1 MNADRIRHAKKIE
14 TYTAAVQRAGFAKIE
29 AMIGSVAAGKF
40 ELAADAHRRQQSD
53 YIVADFL
60 ADAQATVNDDDHDI
74 YDVLRAA

>member
-14 TYTAAVQRAGFAKIE
+14 TYTAAIERSGFYKVE
-29 AMIGSVAAGKF
+29 AVIGSVAAGKF
-40 ELAADAHRRQQSD
+40 ELAADAYRRQQAD

-60 ADAQATVNDDDHDI
+60 ADAQATVKDDDHDI